1 MAALASRRQ
10 THFPAE
16 AQTVAAEESSNA
28 RLQSRDVLVRWREF
42 LRFRKGGVAMI
53 AKRSF
58 GKTSDGKEAHLF
70 LLINSEGVEAQIT
83 DYGATLVALKTPD
96 RHGNLA
102 DITAGYDNVA
112 GYEAGKS
119 FFGGTVGRYAN
130 RIANGEFTLNGV
142 KYRLEKNNGPNHLHG
157 GFNKRWWTAEDVSS
171 PQEPRLRLRY
181 LSKDGEEGYPGNVN
195 VTVEYALTEAN
206 ELKMDFE
213 AITDKDTILNLTNHS
228 YFNLAAAG
236 DCLAHELTVLA
247 SHYLPVDATQIPTG
261 EIRSVAGTPF
271 DFLQPHA
278 IGERIDK
285 DDEQLKIGL
294 GYDHCYVLDKG
305 SGTAPALA
313 ARAHDPKSGRILEVA
328 TTEPGMQL
336 YTGNHLDGSS
346 RGKGKTYAARTYFC
360 LEVQHFPDSPN
371 HPNFPTTV
379 LRAGERHQAGT
390 VYRFSAK

>member
-1 MAALASRRQ
+1 
-10 THFPAE
+10 
-16 AQTVAAEESSNA
+16 
-28 RLQSRDVLVRWREF
+28 
-42 LRFRKGGVAMI
+42 MI

-58 GKTSDGKEAHLF
+58 GKTADGKEAHLF
-70 LLINSEGVEAQIT
+70 LLINSEGVEAQVT

-112 GYEAGKS
+112 GYEAGTS
-119 FFGGTVGRYAN
+119 YFGGTVGRYAN
-130 RIANGEFTLNGV
+130 RIANGEFTLNGM
-142 KYRLEKNNGPNHLHG
+142 KYSLAKNNGPNHLHG
-157 GFNKRWWTAEDVSS
+157 GFNKRWWSAEDVST

-195 VTVEYALTEAN
+195 VTVDYALTEGN
-206 ELKMDFE
+206 ELKLDFE
-213 AITDKDTILNLTNHS
+213 ASTDKDTILNLTNHS
-228 YFNLAAAG
+228 YFNLAASG
-236 DCLAHELTVLA
+236 DCLAHELTIFG
-247 SHYLPVDATQIPTG
+247 SYFLPVDATQIPTG
-261 EIRSVAGTPF
+261 EIRSVGGTPF

-278 IGERIDK
+278 IGDRIASN
-285 DDEQLKIGL
+285 DDQLRIGL

-305 SGTAPALA
+305 AAPGAALA

-336 YTGNHLDGSS
+336 YTGNHLDGSH
-346 RGKGKTYAARTYFC
+346 GKGKTYTSRTYFC

-379 LRAGERHQAGT
+379 LRPGETRRAHT

>member
-1 MAALASRRQ
+1 
-10 THFPAE
+10 
-16 AQTVAAEESSNA
+16 
-28 RLQSRDVLVRWREF
+28 
-42 LRFRKGGVAMI
+42 MI

-58 GKTSDGKEAHLF
+58 GKTADGKEAHLF

-96 RHGNLA
+96 RAGNLA

-112 GYEAGKS
+112 GYEAGTS
-119 FFGGTVGRYAN
+119 YFGGTVGRYAN
-130 RIANGEFTLNGV
+130 RIARGEFTLDGV
-142 KYRLEKNNGPNHLHG
+142 KYSLAKNNGPNHLHG
-157 GFNKRWWTAEDVSS
+157 GPHGFNKRWWSAEDIST

-181 LSKDGEEGYPGNVN
+181 LSKDGEEGYPGNAN
-195 VTVEYALTEAN
+195 ITVEYALTEAN
-206 ELKMDFE
+206 ELKLDFE
-213 AITDKDTILNLTNHS
+213 ATTDKDTILNLTNHS

-236 DCLAHELTVLA
+236 DILAHELTIFG
-247 SHYLPVDATQIPTG
+247 SYFLPVDATQIPTG
-261 EIRSVAGTPF
+261 EIRSVGGTPF

-278 IGERIDK
+278 IGERIGK

-305 SGTAPALA
+305 AEAGSILA
-313 ARAHDPKSGRILEVA
+313 VRAHDPKSGRILEVA

-346 RGKGKTYAARTYFC
+346 HGKGKTYTPRTYFC

-371 HPNFPTTV
+371 HSNFPTTT
-379 LRAGERHQAGT
+379 LSAGETRWAHT
-390 VYRFSAK
+390 IYRFSAK

>member
-1 MAALASRRQ
+1 
-10 THFPAE
+10 
-16 AQTVAAEESSNA
+16 
-28 RLQSRDVLVRWREF
+28 
-42 LRFRKGGVAMI
+42 MI

-58 GKTSDGKEAHLF
+58 GKTADGKEAHLF
-70 LLINSEGVEAQIT
+70 LLINSEGVEAQVT

-96 RHGNLA
+96 RHGSLA

-112 GYEAGKS
+112 GYEAGRS
-119 FFGGTVGRYAN
+119 YFGGTVGRYAN
-130 RIANGEFTLNGV
+130 RIAHGEFTLNGV
-142 KYRLEKNNGPNHLHG
+142 KYTLAKNNGPNHLHG
-157 GFNKRWWTAEDVSS
+157 GPNGFNKRWWSAEDIST

-181 LSKDGEEGYPGNVN
+181 VSRDGEEGYPGNVN

-206 ELKMDFE
+206 ELKLDFE
-213 AITDKDTILNLTNHS
+213 ASTDKETILNLTNHS

-236 DCLAHELTVLA
+236 DILGHELTIFG
-247 SHYLPVDATQIPTG
+247 SYFLPVDATQIPTG
-261 EIRSVAGTPF
+261 EIRSAAGSPF
-271 DFLQPHA
+271 DFLRPHA
-278 IGERIDK
+278 IGERIGE

-305 SGTAPALA
+305 AATGPALA
-313 ARAHDPKSGRILEVA
+313 ARAHNPKSGRILEVA

-346 RGKGKTYAARTYFC
+346 HGKGKTYTPRTYFC

-379 LRAGERHQAGT
+379 LRPGETRRAHT
-390 VYRFSAK
+390 VYKFSAK